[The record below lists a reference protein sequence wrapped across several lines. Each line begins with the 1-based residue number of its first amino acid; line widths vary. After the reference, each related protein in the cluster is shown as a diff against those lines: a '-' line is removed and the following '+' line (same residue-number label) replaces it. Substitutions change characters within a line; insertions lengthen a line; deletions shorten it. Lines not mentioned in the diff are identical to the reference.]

1 MNEKRGLD
9 LTKALSFLLAFVA
22 IGMIVGV
29 GFLVPTVRVLKKQST
44 EYEIEQRSFKAVKG
58 IFDEESTKLSEFK
71 KENERILVGLTTP
84 FDAGSFK
91 RTNEKYL
98 SSLEIAKLASGDEDG
113 YTFGDYNVTIGFK
126 TPNNMFLFFDAVE
139 TNKNILKIQ
148 TPLVMGTEQDG
159 LILANFVLRTYIAE
173 LKSKKV
179 VNKPQSA
186 TGSH

>member
-1 MNEKRGLD
+1 MNEKKGID
-9 LTKALSFLLAFVA
+9 LTKALSFLLALVA

-29 GFLVPTVRVLKKQST
+29 GFLVPTVRTLKKQAT
-44 EYEIEQRSFKAVKG
+44 EYEIEQRSFKAVKT
-58 IFDEESTKLSEFK
+58 IYDEESAKLSEFK
-71 KENERILVGLTTP
+71 KENERILTGLVTP

-98 SSLEIAKLASGDEDG
+98 SSLDIGKLVNADDDG
-113 YTFGDYNVTIGFK
+113 YAFGDYNVTIGFK

-159 LILANFVLRTYIAE
+159 LILANFILRTYNAD
-173 LKSKKV
+173 LKGKKV
-179 VNKPQSA
+179 ASKPQSA
-186 TGSH
+186 GGGH